1 MDNNLIQ
8 KASKISNW
16 QKPGGTLG
24 MIVTGL
30 SIGGGLILLSKLLP
44 FLLAITWGLLE
55 LSILG
60 VVLFL
65 FFYVVTN
72 KQFQQTFSTLFFIL
86 MRSLTGLVVELD
98 PIAILEKKVVEMD
111 EQLDKMRESLGK
123 LTGNNVDLQRKIKV
137 QENELQEAITH
148 YEVALNTKDSSA
160 SMYAEQ
166 VDDIK
171 SYIQRLREAKN
182 QSDVWLAFLQDLAK
196 ATSTR
201 VEITKKDIKRKKEE
215 YLMVKEQYRAFSSM
229 MSILNDKSDGVN
241 MFNKAMETIE
251 ADITNRLG
259 AMTYYMNTTNNAL
272 EELAVRHT
280 VTSKNAQN
288 ILAQYK
294 AGGIDSLFSDKK
306 ELVKLELTQGKQN

>member
-30 SIGGGLILLSKLLP
+30 GIGGGLILLSKLLP
-44 FLLAITWGLLE
+44 FLLTITWGLLE

-60 VVLFL
+60 IVLFL
-65 FFYVVTN
+65 FFYTITN
-72 KQFQQTFSTLFFIL
+72 KQFQQIFSTCFFIL
-86 MRSLTGLVVELD
+86 MRSITGLVIELD

-137 QENELQEAITH
+137 QENELREALTH
-148 YEVALNTKDSSA
+148 YEAALSTKDSSA

-171 SYIQRLREAKN
+171 SYIQRLVEAKN

-201 VEITKKDIKRKKEE
+201 VVITKKDIKRKKEE
-215 YLMVKEQYRAFSSM
+215 YLMVKEQYKAFSSM

-306 ELVKLELTQGKQN
+306 ELVKLEFNQGK

>member
-1 MDNNLIQ
+1 
-8 KASKISNW
+8 
-16 QKPGGTLG
+16 

-148 YEVALNTKDSSA
+148 YEVTLNTKDSSA

-171 SYIQRLREAKN
+171 SYIRRLREAKN

-306 ELVKLELTQGKQN
+306 ELVKLELNQGK